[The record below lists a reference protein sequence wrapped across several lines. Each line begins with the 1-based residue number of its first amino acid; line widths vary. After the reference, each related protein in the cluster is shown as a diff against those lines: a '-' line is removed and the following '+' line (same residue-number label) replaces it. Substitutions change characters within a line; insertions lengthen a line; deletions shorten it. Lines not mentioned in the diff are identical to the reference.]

1 MVLGDLRCLE
11 VADPHVRLKKKLRL
25 GENNIHVCT
34 PNYRP
39 PDVWLGSQQYE
50 ADLDMWSFGCVA
62 AEIYSRQV
70 LINPAVTAK
79 NVHGSKQFLEAVAAI
94 VPALKNPWQLW
105 CPASWLED
113 LPFFGKWYE
122 CSGKDWLTTRAA
134 TAKPWPPRCL
144 EGCPFGLSQLILKCL
159 VWHPSAR
166 MTVAEA
172 RTNSFLT
179 PPGLSPLHVLLH
191 AQRGKNGVGTIARA
205 ELDPDLLRY
214 LQTCPSWSSLARQR
228 LQTRASISKCIAT
241 DEAELRLKTEIPGFV
256 DEENPQSVAA

>member
-1 MVLGDLRCLE
+1 MVIGDLGCLE

-25 GENNIHVCT
+25 GENKIHVCT

-113 LPFFGKWYE
+113 LPFFRKWYE

-134 TAKPWPPRCL
+134 TAKPWPP
-144 EGCPFGLSQLILKCL
+144 GASKAA
-159 VWHPSAR
+159 PSA
-166 MTVAEA
+166 
-172 RTNSFLT
+172 S
-179 PPGLSPLHVLLH
+179 
-191 AQRGKNGVGTIARA
+191 
-205 ELDPDLLRY
+205 
-214 LQTCPSWSSLARQR
+214 PSWS
-228 LQTRASISKCIAT
+228 
-241 DEAELRLKTEIPGFV
+241 
-256 DEENPQSVAA
+256 